1 MRNIF
6 MLEGSNYCG
15 KSTVTRLIKNRL
27 TNATIIELHDF
38 YYLHILKQ
46 SPQIESL
53 VSKKEYLSL
62 PNSYIEKAD
71 TYLTHRNLFTL
82 QYCQEMKEEDI
93 LIERNFLT
101 QMVYRDLLFG
111 RKEHSELH
119 PLIKGFNEQNARL
132 ILVTAS
138 SQTIAKRINYGD
150 VEKKEIRQR
159 NATQYHLT
167 DKEVLIKKNELYN
180 SYFDSLD
187 FNDKHKLDTDLPP
200 DILEQTID
208 KIIQL

>member
-6 MLEGSNYCG
+6 ILEGSNYCG
-15 KSTVTRLIKNRL
+15 KSTITQLIKNIL

-46 SPQIESL
+46 NPQIESL

-62 PNSYIEKAD
+62 SNNYIENAD

-82 QYCQEMKEEDI
+82 QYCTEMKDEDI

-111 RKEHSELH
+111 RKEHTELH
-119 PLIKGFNEQNARL
+119 QLIKGFNEQKARL

-138 SQTIAKRINYGD
+138 SQTIAKRIDYGD
-150 VEKKEIRQR
+150 MEKKEIRQR

-167 DKEVLIKKNELYN
+167 DKEMLIKKNELYN

-187 FNDKHKLDTDLPP
+187 FNDKHKLNTDLPL
-200 DILEQTID
+200 DILEQIIH